1 MGTRLVSTGPNINW
15 GNYFNSSS
23 PVELL
28 RTRPNYTDL
37 QAMALRRKQQIMLEA
52 QQRATQE
59 AQMQPLKQ
67 QLEQQ
72 RIEHEAAATLSAGAA
87 ARYKHEKEMQTMQ
100 DQVGF
105 LNHMESAPASGT
117 PEYHKHLLSGVNQ
130 FPGILGTDYGKEVL
144 SELAQKHDTI
154 QSLTSQLPKGFEP
167 TTIEIGG
174 GKQSHVTAR
183 RTGLEDSEKIAK
195 ELFEHHKITPSEF
208 LNADAKVQYGSV
220 NGTGTDAKFIPDAD
234 GRTGGKIAQIDT
246 GEGKPPVRMMAS
258 EYSRYKTALT
268 PTVPTATADVS
279 SAGTT
284 PSLDFYTAGD
294 RPYTPAER
302 AEYIK
307 RSNARLATE
316 MSGESATVAPITAP
330 ATAPPVDM
338 KALAQQALDDPA
350 ATEAHKAA
358 ARSVLGK

>member
-15 GNYFNSSS
+15 GNYFNSTS

-52 QQRATQE
+52 QQRSSEE
-59 AQMQPLKQ
+59 AKMQPLKQ

-87 ARYKHEKEMQTMQ
+87 ARYKHEKEMQSMQ

-117 PEYHKHLLSGVNQ
+117 PEYHKHILTGVNQ

-167 TTIEIGG
+167 TTMVIGNEKG
-174 GKQSHVTAR
+174 SHVTAK

-220 NGTGTDAKFIPDAD
+220 SGTGTDAKFIPDAD

-268 PTVPTATADVS
+268 PAVAATPAS
-279 SAGTT
+279 NAGTE
-284 PSLDFYTAGD
+284 PSLDFYTAAD
-294 RPYTPAER
+294 RPYTSAER

-307 RSNARLATE
+307 RSDSRLATAL
-316 MSGESATVAPITAP
+316 SAQPIA
-330 ATAPPVDM
+330 APPVDM

-350 ATEAHKAA
+350 ASEAHKAA
-358 ARSVLGK
+358 ARSVLGQK